1 MRHIKAFAPR
11 SCWTPLTAGR
21 LTSRRQTSP
30 AVILPQTAL
39 LRPNW
44 AELLNA
50 TRRSWAKSVRT
61 KRPAVPCS
69 TPCCAGRC
77 DMLTFKVQTNLSEAL
92 AAAIGKAATRAE
104 HIVAVQAAKDTS
116 PYVPFLTG
124 SLDERTRVSGNTII
138 YPGPYARYLYYGK
151 VMVDPETGSTYAKK
165 GMAKVLTDKNLVF
178 TKYFHNQ
185 AQSHW
190 FEASKAQN
198 LEKWRDVAGKAM
210 KQELD

>member
-1 MRHIKAFAPR
+1 
-11 SCWTPLTAGR
+11 
-21 LTSRRQTSP
+21 
-30 AVILPQTAL
+30 
-39 LRPNW
+39 
-44 AELLNA
+44 
-50 TRRSWAKSVRT
+50 
-61 KRPAVPCS
+61 
-69 TPCCAGRC
+69 
-77 DMLTFKVQTNLSEAL
+77 MLTFKVQTNLSEAL

-124 SLDERTRVSGNTII
+124 ALDERTRVSGNTII

-151 VMVDPETGSTYAKK
+151 VMVDSRTGK
-165 GMAKVLTDKNLVF
+165 GPSHYVDKNGNEQIRFRKGAVLRATDKNLVF

-198 LEKWRDVAGKAM
+198 LEKWRNVAGKAL